1 MYIYINVINKQKKL
15 PMENVTW
22 NNEPIVFP
30 DMIYFNKLNIQH
42 DYFHVVY
49 IWFVKIIDIRNDT
62 MI

>member
-1 MYIYINVINKQKKL
+1 
-15 PMENVTW
+15 MENVTW

-30 DMIYFNKLNIQH
+30 DMIYSNKLNIQH